1 MNTLENT
8 TQTKITGE
16 EILVGNCAVYTTQV
30 QSVKIDFQLLTTEEK
45 QRSERFH
52 RREDRER
59 YIATRCYIREIISNI
74 IGVEASVIEFG
85 KTEKGK
91 PYLKNDGSVR
101 FSISHSGSR
110 IAVAVSKN
118 YECGCDIEEIDA
130 SKISDDIINAHFHE
144 NEISFIKSNREIG
157 FYHCWTRKEA
167 LYKAEGSGLPDKLS
181 SVDSTA
187 ELVMVKGIKYQLNTF
202 QLLDGYILSVAI
214 RSNQEQGT
222 TVQGE

>member
-16 EILVGNCAVYTTQV
+16 EILVGNCVVYTTHV
-30 QSVKIDFQLLTTEEK
+30 ERVKIYFQLLTTEEK
-45 QRSERFH
+45 KRSERFH
-52 RREDRER
+52 RQEDRER

-74 IGVEASVIEFG
+74 VGVEASVIAFG

-118 YECGCDIEEIDA
+118 YDCGCDIEEIDA

-144 NEISFIKSNREIG
+144 NEISFIKSNREVG

-167 LYKAEGSGLPDKLS
+167 LYKAEGSGLPDELS

-187 ELVMVKGIKYQLNTF
+187 AQAMVNGVNYQLYTF

-214 RSNQEQGT
+214 SGNQEHEI
-222 TVQGE
+222 TVHEE